1 MKAIL
6 ITRDNRNMLA
16 NRYGVEPDEFAIGYY
31 LIAEFGDNGEF
42 RHQGML
48 TSAELDRLFIRGEAL
63 DNGFFAIK
71 RR

>member
-16 NRYGVEPDEFAIGYY
+16 VRYGVEPDEFAIGYY

-48 TSAELDRLFIRGEAL
+48 TGMKLDMHFTRGEVL
-63 DNGFFAIK
+63 ENGFFAIK
-71 RR
+71 RK